1 MKKVLILAV
10 ITGLLLL
17 TGCET
22 AADLLKPEE
31 TEVPKVVATQKPVT
45 ADEAKDN
52 DGSENESENKPQ
64 EPQTTIACTQILQMT
79 NEWTI
84 MGDYRH
90 EITKKGKE
98 DRVVLAT
105 SAQSEGNEMLWDD
118 SQYWTLAVI
127 ASDGAYNL
135 FSENMPGYVYAEV
148 NEGFVGGI
156 TTTVI
161 TAYIFSNTDRE
172 IRNYIYDSER
182 DVFVEYQEYTTK
194 SFSTGGIN
202 NLFTSMP
209 KYKPW

>member
-1 MKKVLILAV
+1 MKKILIAATLCGTMLLA
-10 ITGLLLL
+10 
-17 TGCET
+17 GCET
-22 AADLLKPEE
+22 ASELLKPEE
-31 TEVPKVVATQKPVT
+31 TDAPSVVVTQKPINT
-45 ADEAKDN
+45 DEPK
-52 DGSENESENKPQ
+52 EN

-79 NEWTI
+79 NDWTI
-84 MGDYRH
+84 MGDYKR

-98 DRVVLAT
+98 DRIVLAT

-127 ASDGAYNL
+127 AKDGAYNL

-172 IRNYIYDSER
+172 IRNYIYDSEK

-209 KYKPW
+209 EYEPW